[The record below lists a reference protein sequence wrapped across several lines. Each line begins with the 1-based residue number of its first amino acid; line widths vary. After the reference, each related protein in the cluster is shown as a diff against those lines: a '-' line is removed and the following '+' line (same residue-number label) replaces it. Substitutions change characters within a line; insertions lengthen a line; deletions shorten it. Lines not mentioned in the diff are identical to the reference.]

1 MKKKSRTNWSKVIG
15 YMIIYLAFF
24 SMGIVGGML
33 LQQSITQAT
42 MMKVAGSLDGV
53 QVDINFNETLMMD
66 AMMDNFEEMGLF
78 NYTNKTNDANLGE
91 NE

>member
-66 AMMDNFEEMGLF
+66 AMMDNFEKMGLF